1 MVIDTLDIIVAYES
15 YDVSPKSWDQVF
27 TLKNE
32 TLQQSIGPANM
43 RTSVDFK
50 GSPLCG
56 SKKSLKTTI
65 LNKGFNKEKTPNIL
79 VEFESLWLVW
89 LTLSPPQDPHKSPPQ
104 DPHKSKTLGRGI
116 YPNYPR
122 GLFSGPSFSPP
133 ACSST
138 AGPLPSAWAQGNRKK
153 KGCQQDQQDCIISHL
168 L

>member
-1 MVIDTLDIIVAYES
+1 MVIDILDIIVAYES

-89 LTLSPPQDPHKSPPQ
+89 LTLSPPQDPHKF
-104 DPHKSKTLGRGI
+104 KTLGRGI

-122 GLFSGPSFSPP
+122 GLFSGLSFINPCLLCDRVGCLVLCICLGRGQPATEKTSQMGADKIASSPKK
-133 ACSST
+133 SS
-138 AGPLPSAWAQGNRKK
+138 
-153 KGCQQDQQDCIISHL
+153 
-168 L
+168 